1 MMRAVLSV
9 VVVACSVLPGLSYA
23 QLPERLSPSARVE
36 VLTMAPGAAVHAV
49 FGHSALRVVDPE
61 LGLDAVFNYGTF
73 DPTDPLFV
81 PKFIY
86 GDMQYFV
93 SAAPGAAVVR
103 AYAAEGR
110 SVYAQ
115 RIRMTPGRTAALY
128 AALRTNLEPENRTYL
143 YDFVRDNCSTRL
155 IDLLVLYAGVELS
168 GLELARAPGHSSA
181 APGPSNAAPTGPESA
196 VSVPDVQEPG
206 SSPTYRSLIRS
217 YLAPYPWLD
226 LGIDLVLGAPMERPP
241 SARERTFLP
250 FELMAALGAA
260 TVPAGPDSVAADS
273 LATGSHSAGSFAAGS
288 LAAGSLA
295 ADSLA
300 SDSLASD
307 SSASLSPH
315 VLPAVVR
322 TDTLFAGT
330 IQGPS
335 LGNRPQDSIASRD
348 LARNSAADGELAQD
362 EAADSDLAWG
372 GSARPRFV
380 WPFRLAALLLTLVAF
395 LPGRHRAARADRV
408 DRVLVWITSIA
419 GLFLLFM
426 WIGTQH
432 TVTAW
437 NTNLLWAFPLNVLL
451 LRRSATREPST
462 MVMVRTLSIVAAAC
476 CALAALTPILPIQS
490 VPAAIWPFTLLLTAL
505 HLRRRRLSLQ
515 WPGNRPTSK

>member
-1 MMRAVLSV
+1 MRRSRRAATYVPFAGSAVALI
-9 VVVACSVLPGLSYA
+9 VAAHLLPGFSYA

-73 DPTDPLFV
+73 DATDPLFV

-93 SAAPGAAVVR
+93 SAAGGAAVVR

-115 RIRMTPGRTAALY
+115 RIRMTPARVAALY

-155 IDLLVLYAGVELS
+155 IDLLSLYAGVELG
-168 GLELARAPGHSSA
+168 GLELARAPGGQA
-181 APGPSNAAPTGPESA
+181 QGPSPSPAPARSGAAPTF
-196 VSVPDVQEPG
+196 
-206 SSPTYRSLIRS
+206 RSLIRS

-226 LGIDLVLGAPMERPP
+226 LGINLVLGAPMERPP

-260 TVPAGPDSVAADS
+260 TVPAGPDS
-273 LATGSHSAGSFAAGS
+273 
-288 LAAGSLA
+288 LAAGFLA
-295 ADSLA
+295 AG
-300 SDSLASD
+300 SLASD

-330 IQGPS
+330 IQGPRLS
-335 LGNRPQDSIASRD
+335 SRAQDSMAS
-348 LARNSAADGELAQD
+348 GELAKD
-362 EAADSDLAWG
+362 DLAKG

-380 WPFRLAALLLTLVAF
+380 WPFRLAALLLALIAF
-395 LPGRHRAARADRV
+395 FPRRGRAEGAPRAGHAQAEGAPRATHVDRV
-408 DRVLVWITSIA
+408 DRALLWITSIV

-432 TVTAW
+432 TVTSW

-451 LRRSATREPST
+451 LRKSATREPST
-462 MVMVRTLSIVAAAC
+462 IVRTLSIVAAAC

-515 WPGNRPTSK
+515 WPGNRPRST